1 MCKRLVKLHCGSK
14 SQAVTLEN
22 IRSYLIFY
30 LSYSVVDVENNVC
43 SLHFIS
49 NLMMLSKQM
58 ETFVSVCPTFSG
70 DCNPSKYSPEEEDMF
85 VRSWI

>member
-1 MCKRLVKLHCGSK
+1 MQEVSKTTLWLKVTGSDFRK
-14 SQAVTLEN
+14 HLQLPH
-22 IRSYLIFY
+22 FY
-30 LSYSVVDVENNVC
+30 LSFSVVDVENNVC

-58 ETFVSVCPTFSG
+58 GTFVSMCPTFSG
-70 DCNPSKYSPEEEDMF
+70 DCNPSKYSPEEEDVF